1 MERLVR
7 TVLRTIIGTVIYACI
22 VYLAAAAPTAAGLM
36 LTFPTLNGLAFY
48 FSDKASA
55 APMAKTM
62 LWMPVVNGILCALY
76 LLLFLCFD
84 RLVPPTVLAC
94 GLAVAVTAAW
104 LVLVSRRRLL
114 LGISSSDQF
123 AFAAASTIVGAIFV
137 AAGIYLMR
145 SGEIVQHVPWS
156 DRAPPFLQVMHLG
169 SVKIVLFGLCLAAF
183 LLATAYLPMRDSI
196 RGILA
201 GLPIVPFGGLVS
213 VASDAGSSLESRLQT
228 LQGMSISVWL
238 GPAVAI
244 WFIYGLSRHFSAR
257 RTLAVPALDNA
268 ARFATLVT
276 AWLTCFLVIMSV
288 SFVIGLF

>member
-7 TVLRTIIGTVIYACI
+7 TGLRTFIGTVIYACI
-22 VYLAAAAPTAAGLM
+22 VYLAAAVPTAAGLM
-36 LTFPTLNGLAFY
+36 LTFPALNGLAFY

-84 RLVPPTVLAC
+84 RLVSPTLLAW

-114 LGISSSDQF
+114 QGISSGDQF

-137 AAGIYLMR
+137 AAAIYLLR
-145 SGEIVQHVPWS
+145 SGEIGQHVPWS
-156 DRAPPFLQVMHLG
+156 DSAPPFLQVMHQG

-213 VASDAGSSLESRLQT
+213 VASDAGSSLELRLQT

-244 WFIYGLSRHFSAR
+244 WFIYGLSRHFGAR

-268 ARFATLVT
+268 ARFATLVA